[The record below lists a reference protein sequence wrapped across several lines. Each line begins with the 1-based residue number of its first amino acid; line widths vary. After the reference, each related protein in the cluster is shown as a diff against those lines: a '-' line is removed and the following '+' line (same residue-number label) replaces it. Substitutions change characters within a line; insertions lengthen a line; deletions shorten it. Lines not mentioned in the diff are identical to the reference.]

1 MASSYLLYYEL
12 IFSIYVYKV
21 FFFFFLTILIRSG
34 IQTTGKVAI
43 YTASGPYILLVILLI
58 RGLFLDGAL
67 NGIAYLFSPDLSRI
81 FDANVWV
88 DAGTFNQ

>member
-1 MASSYLLYYEL
+1 M
-12 IFSIYVYKV
+12 
-21 FFFFFLTILIRSG
+21 
-34 IQTTGKVAI
+34 AI

-67 NGIAYLFSPDLSRI
+67 NGIAYLIKPDLSRI

-88 DAGTFNQ
+88 DASKK